1 MRMTTEVFVQLLWEV
16 DLDLLFFSFSWYG
29 LKLWS
34 SGYEPVS
41 VDIVKFCRFVFNLV
55 RVGYSVILVIFC
67 LC

>member
-34 SGYEPVS
+34 SGYERDLTTFCKFVKIRVFVGIS
-41 VDIVKFCRFVFNLV
+41 VFTEVF
-55 RVGYSVILVIFC
+55 I
-67 LC
+67 